1 MFTFLGT
8 SFVGRPR
15 VMTCACFQVEDCKM
29 STVSVRNKAREKFLK
44 LNGIKGMKFDPGDTN
59 QNSSFPP
66 NTVPLENQ
74 VAGHSF
80 GDGKHTLGNSCF
92 IFITLIV
99 FNTVNVYVLKIIEIY
114 AVLRLN

>member
-1 MFTFLGT
+1 MGN
-8 SFVGRPR
+8 PR

-80 GDGKHTLGNSCF
+80 GDGKNTLGKSCF
-92 IFITLIV
+92 
-99 FNTVNVYVLKIIEIY
+99 VL
-114 AVLRLN
+114 LP